1 MFCFSENCIL
11 VFCVV
16 STHVVIS
23 QIIVCLESLYIFL
36 CSYNY
41 CITFIINVQN
51 INVDLFND
59 CLKSSDMFLPIFRTL
74 Y

>member
-1 MFCFSENCIL
+1 MFYFAENCIL

-41 CITFIINVQN
+41 CITSIINVQN
-51 INVDLFND
+51 INVNLFND
-59 CLKSSDMFLPIFRTL
+59 YVKKLDMFLPIFRTL